1 MPIPRLHKN
10 ILSLIG
16 NTPLVRINR
25 MAAPNS
31 AELWAKLEGM
41 NPGGSVKDRI
51 ALSMI
56 ETAEKEGVLKLGG
69 TIIEPTSGNTGI
81 GLALVAAVKGYKLI
95 LTMSEA
101 MTMERRL
108 LLQAY
113 GAELIIT
120 PAEEGMM
127 GAWDKAEKILR
138 ANPDFFMPLQ
148 FENRANPEAHRK
160 TTAVEIMDEFGGVP
174 DALVAGV
181 GTGGTITGIG
191 EALRENR
198 RDVLIIA
205 VEPAG
210 SPVLSGGDPGNHRI
224 AGIGAGFYPGVLN
237 TKIYDE
243 IITVTDNDA
252 EETSRQLA
260 LKEGILAGTSSGAA
274 MWAAMRV
281 AQRIG
286 KGKRIVVIF
295 PDRGDRYLSSGLFD

>member
-1 MPIPRLHKN
+1 MPTMRLHEN
-10 ILSLIG
+10 ILRLIG

-25 MAAPNS
+25 MVSDSS
-31 AELWAKLEGM
+31 AGIWAKLEGM

-56 ETAEKEGVLKLGG
+56 ETAEKEGALKPGG

-81 GLALVAAVKGYKLI
+81 GLALVAAVKGYKLM

-101 MTMERRL
+101 MSMERRL

-120 PAEEGMM
+120 PAKEGMM
-127 GAWDKAEKILR
+127 GAWDRAEKILR
-138 ANPDFFMPLQ
+138 ANPGFFMPLQ

-160 TTAVEIMDEFGGVP
+160 TTAVEIMDALGGVP

-191 EALRENR
+191 EAFRENR

-210 SPVLSGGDPGNHRI
+210 SPVLSGGDPGEHRI
-224 AGIGAGFYPGVLN
+224 AGLGAGFYPGVLN

-243 IITVTDNDA
+243 IITVTDSDA

-260 LKEGILAGTSSGAA
+260 LKEGILAGISSGAA
-274 MWAAMRV
+274 MQAAMQV

-295 PDRGDRYLSSGLFD
+295 PDRGDRYLSSGLFG

>member
-1 MPIPRLHKN
+1 MPTMRLHEN

-16 NTPLVRINR
+16 KTPLVRINR
-25 MAAPNS
+25 MVSDSS
-31 AELWAKLEGM
+31 AGIWAKLEGM

-56 ETAEKEGVLKLGG
+56 ETAEKEGALKPGG

-81 GLALVAAVKGYKLI
+81 GLALVAAVKGYKLM

-101 MTMERRL
+101 MSMERRL

-120 PAEEGMM
+120 PAKEGMM
-127 GAWDKAEKILR
+127 GAWDRAEKILR
-138 ANPDFFMPLQ
+138 ANPGFFMPLQ

-160 TTAVEIMDEFGGVP
+160 TTAVEIMDALGGVP

-191 EALRENR
+191 EAFRENR

-210 SPVLSGGDPGNHRI
+210 SPVLSGGDPGEHRI
-224 AGIGAGFYPGVLN
+224 AGLGAGFYPGVLN

-243 IITVTDNDA
+243 IITVTDSDA

-260 LKEGILAGTSSGAA
+260 LKEGILAGISSGAA
-274 MWAAMRV
+274 MQAAMQV

-295 PDRGDRYLSSGLFD
+295 PDRGDRYLSSGLFG

>member
-1 MPIPRLHKN
+1 MKLHQN

-25 MAAPNS
+25 MVPESS
-31 AELWAKLEGM
+31 AEIWAKLEGM

-51 ALSMI
+51 AIAMV
-56 ETAEKEGVLKLGG
+56 EAAEKEGLLKPGG

-81 GLALVAAVKGYKLI
+81 GLALVAAVKEYNLI

-101 MTMERRL
+101 MTLERRL

-120 PAEEGMM
+120 PAEQGMM
-127 GAWDKAEKILR
+127 GAWDKAERILKH
-138 ANPDFFMPLQ
+138 NPGFYLPLQ
-148 FENRANPEAHRK
+148 FENKANPEAHRR
-160 TTAVEIMDEFGGVP
+160 TTAVEIINDMGGVP
-174 DALVAGV
+174 DAFVAGV

-191 EALRENR
+191 EAFREKR
-198 RDVLIIA
+198 PDVVIAA

-210 SPVLSGGDPGNHRI
+210 SPVLSGGEQGKHKI
-224 AGIGAGFYPGVLN
+224 AGIGAGFYPGILN

-243 IITVTDNDA
+243 VITVTDNDA

-260 LKEGILAGTSSGAA
+260 LKEGILACISSGAA
-274 MWAAMRV
+274 MWAAMKI
-281 AQRIG
+281 AQRLG

-295 PDRGDRYLSSGLFD
+295 PDRGDRYLSSGVFGNKS